1 MRCLK
6 FMLFGLVATA
16 VSAQAAGA
24 ASLVGKKSKTKD
36 YNYSW
41 ETRAYFVKDCSYN
54 ANEWVCKCVLD
65 KLQHEYS
72 EAEFLYINE
81 ELNNNI
87 DHPEFVDFISAA
99 ADQCDA
105 EYSKSIKENKQNNKK
120 FSKDIDKVLKDIDG
134 LQTTGKTALGGRRGK
149 LNDNYNE
156 NYTENRSSG
165 TDDGLAGLLGG
176 SGGGIATKAKG
187 SIRTPSE
194 SEIDMSA
201 GGGSRSV
208 ADIMKVVR
216 QRTTGLRHVYNKYL
230 NKKSNFQGKV
240 VLKLTIA
247 PGGEIINI
255 SIASS
260 TTGYKNFDN
269 EIKDSVSRWKF
280 NKVKGGNATVTIPF
294 TFSE

>member
-6 FMLFGLVATA
+6 FILFGLVTTA
-16 VSAQAAGA
+16 VSVQAAGT

-41 ETRAYFVKDCSYN
+41 ETREYFVEDCSHN
-54 ANEWVCKCVLD
+54 ANKWICKCVLD

-81 ELNNNI
+81 ELYNNI
-87 DHPEFVDFISAA
+87 DHPEFVDFVSMAV
-99 ADQCDA
+99 DLCDA
-105 EYSKSIKENKQNNKK
+105 EYTKSPKEYSN
-120 FSKDIDKVLKDIDG
+120 G
-134 LQTTGKTALGGRRGK
+134 TG
-149 LNDNYNE
+149 
-156 NYTENRSSG
+156 
-165 TDDGLAGLLGG
+165 DGLAGLLG
-176 SGGGIATKAKG
+176 GGGIATKAKG

-201 GGGSRSV
+201 GRGSRSI
-208 ADIMKVVR
+208 ADIMKVLR
-216 QRTTGLRHVYNKYL
+216 QRTPGLRHVYNKYL
-230 NKKSNFQGKV
+230 KIKPNFQGKV
-240 VLKLTIA
+240 SLKLTIA
-247 PGGEIINI
+247 PGGEIISI

-280 NKVKGGNATVTIPF
+280 GKVKNGNATVTIPF

>member
-16 VSAQAAGA
+16 ASVQAAGA

-41 ETRAYFVKDCSYN
+41 ETREYFVEDCSHN
-54 ANEWVCKCVLD
+54 ANKWICKCVLD

-81 ELNNNI
+81 ELYNNI
-87 DHPEFVDFISAA
+87 DHPEFVDFISTAV
-99 ADQCDA
+99 DQCDA
-105 EYSKSIKENKQNNKK
+105 EYTKSSKENKQNNEK

-134 LQTTGKTALGGRRGK
+134 LQTTGKTVLGGKRSK
-149 LNDNYNE
+149 LNDNYIE
-156 NYTENRSSG
+156 DYTENKSSG
-165 TDDGLAGLLGG
+165 TGDGLAGLLGG

-187 SIRTPSE
+187 SIRMPSE

-201 GGGSRSV
+201 GRGSRSI

-216 QRTTGLRHVYNKYL
+216 QRTPGLRHVYNKYL
-230 NKKSNFQGKV
+230 KIKPNFQGKV
-240 VLKLTIA
+240 SLKLTIA
-247 PGGEIINI
+247 PGGEIISI

-280 NKVKGGNATVTIPF
+280 SKVKNGNATVTIPF